1 MGGMEQYGMYRI
13 LFKRW
18 PFQKRPL
25 YSDFH
30 FFYKFLVWLGFEIP
44 SENLEN
50 SEIELVQYVSDIA
63 LKWWRKLKTL
73 KVLLS
78 TLEWCSNNT
87 LDEEAKLYKH

>member
-1 MGGMEQYGMYRI
+1 MECMEY
-13 LFKRW
+13 
-18 PFQKRPL
+18 
-25 YSDFH
+25 YSKADPSRKDHFTVIFH
-30 FFYKFLVWLGFEIP
+30 FLYKFLVWLGFEIP

-50 SEIELVQYVSDIA
+50 SDIELVQYVSDIA
-63 LKWWRKLKTL
+63 LKWLRKLKPL